1 MMGMLTPRPI
11 PDPNDLDAQRKLAHQ
26 AKAAGRHWILRGVL
40 LIVIAAV
47 GLYRGGSLMTTIGG
61 VCLLLAVLSISL
73 GAQTRKQATA
83 LEEKLRLMGK
93 Q

>member
-1 MMGMLTPRPI
+1 MMGMMTPRPA
-11 PDPNDLDAQRKLAHQ
+11 PDPNDLDAQRKLAHR

-40 LIVIAAV
+40 LVVVASV
-47 GLYRGGSLMTTIGG
+47 GFYRGGSLMTTIG
-61 VCLLLAVLSISL
+61 VVSLLLAVLSISL

-83 LEEKLRLMGK
+83 LEEKLKLMGK